1 MKRILSILTL
11 LFLVNACDDGNL
23 TVDAIDFSEGNVLKC
38 SLKDV
43 LYKVKDNQMFFIEI
57 PSSNFTTEPTLAGAP
72 LEIPITGTVKVVYR
86 KFSDTVTSDNLCPTV
101 PNGIPN
107 QIEEWT
113 ATSGIIQITVTPIY
127 TTTNVTTNQ
136 TKITGYKYYITLKN
150 TTFLKPDGSTQL
162 YGDGNGM
169 FVFGNYTVPATAP
182 ALGFDEEVDQSSC
195 DNRLFNFG
203 TSEAMTLDVGDNFPT
218 LFANEATTTPR
229 TALFDATHKL
239 TYKQFSNTVTDAYFC
254 AATIPATPLLLNDW
268 SAENGVE
275 SISGIIEVSTTTLG
289 AQFQH
294 TIHFKKA
301 TLKKGNN
308 SFYLGDD
315 YIYGS
320 FVTNP

>member
-1 MKRILSILTL
+1 MKRIISILTL
-11 LFLVNACDDGNL
+11 LFIINACDDGNV

-57 PSSNFTTEPTLAGAP
+57 PSSYFTTEPTPTDTP
-72 LEIPITGTVKVVYR
+72 LEVPITGTVKVVYR
-86 KFSDTVTSDNLCPTV
+86 KFSSTVTSDNLCPTV

-107 QIEEWT
+107 QIEEWK

-127 TTTNVTTNQ
+127 TVTNAVTNQ
-136 TKITGYKYYITLKN
+136 TKITSYKYYIALKN

-169 FVFGNYTVPATAP
+169 FVFGNYTVPATPP
-182 ALGFDEEVDQSSC
+182 ALGFDELVDKSSC
-195 DNRLFNFG
+195 DNRIFNFG
-203 TSEAMTLDVGDNFPT
+203 TSEAMILDVGANFPT
-218 LFANEATTTPR
+218 LFANEVTTTPR
-229 TALFDATHKL
+229 TALLSDINKL
-239 TYKQFSNTVTDAYFC
+239 SYKQYANTVTDANFC
-254 AATIPATPLLLNDW
+254 PTLTTTPAIVNDW
-268 SAENGVE
+268 SGAAGVE
-275 SISGIIEVSTTTLG
+275 GVSGTIEVSTTTLG
-289 AQFQH
+289 PQFQH
-294 TIHFKKA
+294 TIHFIKV

-308 SFYLGDD
+308 TFYLGDD

>member
-1 MKRILSILTL
+1 MKRIISILTL
-11 LFLVNACDDGNL
+11 LFIINACDDGNV

-57 PSSNFTTEPTLAGAP
+57 PSSNFTTEPTLTDAP
-72 LEIPITGTVKVVYR
+72 LEVPITGTVKVVYR
-86 KFSDTVTSDNLCPTV
+86 KFSSTVTADNLCPTV

-107 QIEEWT
+107 QIEEWN

-127 TTTNVTTNQ
+127 TVTNAVTNQ
-136 TKITGYKYYITLKN
+136 TKITGYKYYIALKN

-169 FVFGNYTVPATAP
+169 FVFGNYTVPATPP
-182 ALGFDEEVDQSSC
+182 ALGFDELVDKSSC
-195 DNRLFNFG
+195 DSRIFNFG
-203 TSEAMTLDVGDNFPT
+203 TSEAMILDVGANFPT
-218 LFANEATTTPR
+218 LFANEVTTTPR
-229 TALFDATHKL
+229 TALLSDINKL
-239 TYKQFSNTVTDAYFC
+239 SYKQYANTVTDANFC
-254 AATIPATPLLLNDW
+254 PTLTTTPAIVNDW
-268 SAENGVE
+268 SGVAGVDGV
-275 SISGIIEVSTTTLG
+275 SGTIEVSTTTL
-289 AQFQH
+289 ASQFQH
-294 TIHFKKA
+294 TIHFKKV

-308 SFYLGDD
+308 TFYLGDD